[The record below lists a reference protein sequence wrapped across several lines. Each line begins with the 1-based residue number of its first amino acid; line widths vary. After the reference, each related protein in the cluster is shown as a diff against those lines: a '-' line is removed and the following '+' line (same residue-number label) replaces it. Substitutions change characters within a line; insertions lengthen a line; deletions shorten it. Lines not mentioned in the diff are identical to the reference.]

1 MSWVSTSKLDSL
13 SKSFRNKF
21 ATKSLTIADA
31 EKTSGVNISN
41 VGSNGNITIT
51 PSSYGDDN
59 GTELYLGGAAG
70 SNNMQITNGSISV
83 VDSTG
88 SRGITLSTT
97 ADNIVL
103 AKDGSGT
110 LRVSGVSD
118 PTDNNDAVNKT
129 YADRFLPNNMNVTGF
144 NATRASSTSDSEDT
158 IYTNRFNLKCYTIN
172 ISLNRFLGHKG
183 YFRVIGSVTFD
194 STFDSY
200 TDNGVIN
207 SYMKFD
213 TMYNNKYNVAYKGRT
228 STSTYMGTAKCSSI
242 ETTFNEGTN
251 KLTIYTNYFP
261 FDFTD
266 VPDDFNIQ
274 FYRVELDL
282 LLKVVNNSEL
292 IALIEDKLSPN
303 LESLEYIITE

>member
-21 ATKSLTIADA
+21 ATKNLTIADA
-31 EKTSGVNISN
+31 EKTSGVDISN
-41 VGSNGNITIT
+41 VGQNGNITIT
-51 PSSYGDDN
+51 PSSYGEDY

-83 VDSTG
+83 VDSVG
-88 SRGITLSTT
+88 SRSISMDT
-97 ADNIVL
+97 ANDNIIL

-129 YADRFLPNNMNVTGF
+129 YADRFLPNNMSVTSF
-144 NATRASSTSDSEDT
+144 NATIASSISDSEDT
-158 IYTNRFNLKCYTIN
+158 IYTNRFEFKCYTRSV
-172 ISLNRFLGHKG
+172 SLSRFLGHKG
-183 YFRVIGSVTFD
+183 YFRVIGSITFD

-200 TDNGVIN
+200 TVGGTIYR
-207 SYMKFD
+207 YMKFD
-213 TMYNNKYNVAYKGRT
+213 NIYNNRYNVIRSGQT
-228 STSTYMGTAKCSSI
+228 STSDYACLAKCSSI
-242 ETTFNEGTN
+242 DTTFNEGTK

-266 VPDDFNIQ
+266 VPDSFTVRFDGI
-274 FYRVELDL
+274 ELNL
-282 LLKVVNNSEL
+282 LLKVINNSEL
-292 IALIEDKLSPN
+292 TALIAGKLSPK